1 MAVNTSDTW
10 ANQGALLPL
19 KPMQT
24 GQILLVD
31 ELCFLPYECASCR
44 LPERKDL
51 KTGARVVF
59 SKSLEKG
66 HNPLIQ
72 ITDGALLYL
81 NNQVYTGQFN
91 LSLPR
96 LELIYNGFGWQEPE
110 FSSTDTN
117 NAARNGIAN
126 YTVSGSFT
134 VPAGVYEITVDVKA
148 PDGGGG
154 GGAYAAAYPSQPY
167 AQSGTNGGSGAEVK
181 GAKIAV
187 TPGQVIPITIGAPG
201 GGGSAY
207 GYWASS
213 GGNFSFVRSGF
224 DGGDAGITQF
234 GDYITV
240 EGGKRGRGGKGS
252 LDTPPSPIAVGV
264 AGTVTVNT
272 TNGTAKNGED
282 GGGGK
287 GGGAA
292 QHRGGS
298 ASSYRGNTG
307 AAGYITIQWEVSA

>member
-1 MAVNTSDTW
+1 MAVNTLDTW
-10 ANQGALLPL
+10 ASQGGLLPL

-24 GQILLVD
+24 GQVLLVD

-66 HNPLIQ
+66 HSPLIQ

-91 LSLPR
+91 LSLQR
-96 LELIYNGFGWQEPE
+96 LELIYNGFGWQEPD

-117 NAARNGIAN
+117 NAARSGVAN
-126 YTVSGSFT
+126 YTSSSSFI
-134 VPAGVYEITVDVKA
+134 VPVGVTEISVNVKA
-148 PDGGGG
+148 ADGGGG
-154 GGAYAAAYPSQPY
+154 GGAYAASYPSQPY
-167 AQSGTNGGSGAEVK
+167 AQSGSSGGSGGQVI
-181 GAKIAV
+181 GAAIAV
-187 TPGQVIPITIGAPG
+187 TAGDVIPITIGAPG

-213 GGNFSFVRSGF
+213 GGNFSFVRSGGN
-224 DGGDAGITQF
+224 GGDAGITQF
-234 GDYITV
+234 GDYITI
-240 EGGKRGRGGKGS
+240 EGGKRGTGGLGA
-252 LDTPPSPIAVGV
+252 LDVPPAPISHGAG
-264 AGTVTVNT
+264 GTVTVNT
-272 TNGTAKNGED
+272 TNGTLTDGVEGAGGNG
-282 GGGGK
+282 GA
-287 GGGAA
+287 AA

-298 ASSYRGNTG
+298 AQSRSGSSGS
-307 AAGYITIQWEVSA
+307 AGYITIAWDVVG